1 MFQQHNSTSVSF
13 LTALARA
20 LQNQYFGQSKKGRRK
35 PRGKGP
41 EVSRRREETRDV
53 RQRSKDRF
61 LLPPQPLAFLS
72 LSFPWSLLLANH
84 VVKYSTTKRSTTLS
98 TTRAPLDK
106 HVRGAA
112 PEHLV
117 CHQTSTTST
126 ITATSTTTT
135 TINNS
140 GHRLP
145 HQISSTFQG
154 NTTHILRIARKGKG
168 V

>member
-1 MFQQHNSTSVSF
+1 MFQQHNSASVGF
-13 LTALARA
+13 LLART
-20 LQNQYFGQSKKGRRK
+20 LRNQYLGRQ
-35 PRGKGP
+35 
-41 EVSRRREETRDV
+41 SRRRAAGSLVEKGRKYLAAGKRPEIYDSG
-53 RQRSKDRF
+53 QRTVSLF
-61 LLPPQPLAFLS
+61 LLDLCPFSLS
-72 LSFPWSLLLANH
+72 LSSSSSSSLLLANH

-135 TINNS
+135 MVNNS

-145 HQISSTFQG
+145 RQISSTFQG
-154 NTTHILRIARKGKG
+154 S
-168 V
+168 